1 MKRFVI
7 YAVILGALVI
17 PGLAQR
23 PFGKHQGKGQR
34 LGKKLAQL
42 DKNGDGKISRDEWT
56 RKPKAFDRLDVNQDG
71 FITPEEIKAA
81 HQVRRARKNGRMPSP
96 PPPK

>member
-7 YAVILGALVI
+7 YAVILCALAL

-23 PFGKHQGKGQR
+23 PFGKQRNGHR
-34 LGKKLAQL
+34 LGKKMAQL
-42 DKNGDGKISRDEWT
+42 DKDGDGKISRDEWT

-71 FITPEEIKAA
+71 FITQEEIKAA
-81 HQVRRARKNGRMPSP
+81 HQARRDRRNGGISP
-96 PPPK
+96 K

>member
-7 YAVILGALVI
+7 YAVILGALAI

-23 PFGKHQGKGQR
+23 PSGKHQGKGQR
-34 LGKKLAQL
+34 LGKKMAQL

-81 HQVRRARKNGRMPSP
+81 HQVRRERKNGRMPSP